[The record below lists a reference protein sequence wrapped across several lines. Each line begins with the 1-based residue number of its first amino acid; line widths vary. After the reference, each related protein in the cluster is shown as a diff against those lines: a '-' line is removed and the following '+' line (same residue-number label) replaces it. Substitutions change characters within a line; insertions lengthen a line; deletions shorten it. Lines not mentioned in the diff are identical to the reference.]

1 VILPD
6 FSGMSD
12 TTFGF
17 LLLFSNLVL
26 WVLNR
31 TTKRLAND
39 QPWSNW
45 LSYCGHWLVIAS
57 TGLFLLGMTLD
68 WLAWLPFQVAVN
80 SLKLGLL
87 CLVVATPVVIST
99 FIWNL
104 HTKIGFRQIAGQLY
118 RVIHQRL
125 PDFSTQQTLLNLM
138 QFAGTCCVFIALL
151 GRDVLIIVA
160 ELGVLDDE
168 EKEKRFGLHYNYM
181 TCEIDEGFEVNGI
194 YHSDD

>member
-1 VILPD
+1 MPD
-6 FSGMSD
+6 FSEMSD

-31 TTKRLAND
+31 TSQRLANN
-39 QPWSNW
+39 QRWSDW
-45 LSYCGHWLVIAS
+45 LDRCGHWLVISS
-57 TGLFLLGMTLD
+57 TALFLLGITLD

-87 CLVVATPVVIST
+87 CLVLAAPVVTSI
-99 FIWNL
+99 FFWHL
-104 HTKIGFRQIAGQLY
+104 HIRIGFRQIAGQLY
-118 RVIHQRL
+118 TAIYQHL
-125 PDFSTQQTLLNLM
+125 PKPPTQQTLLHLM
-138 QFAGTCCVFIALL
+138 QFAGQCCVFIALL

-160 ELGVLDDE
+160 KLGVLDGE

-181 TCEIDEGFEVNGI
+181 TCEMDEGFEVNGI